1 MELTKRQKII
11 FNIVAV
17 ICIAIMAFAVSP
29 KTLQN
34 DTYYTVKIGEHILN
48 TKTVDMMD
56 PFSWHQDLKYTYPH
70 WLYDVM
76 MNIIY
81 QIGSWDGIYISTI
94 VFSSLLGI
102 AIYFTNSKL
111 TKNKLTSLIF
121 ALLDLYLLKDFIAAR
136 AQLVTFILFA
146 LTIYLLER
154 FVVKPKKIYAICLVI
169 ISLLIANLH
178 CAVWPFFFILFLPY
192 IAEYLFIAYYDS
204 DIMLRVIYLI
214 KKIKIKLS
222 KQNNKEELI
231 KIEKQELERKL
242 KAIKEQRSLA
252 RKNAYKIEIEKNKNI
267 KYLIIVAIICALMG
281 LLTPLGDT
289 PYTYLIKTM
298 QGNTTQNINEHLPIT
313 FWDNKPILIVYAV
326 LIALWMF
333 TKTKIKLRDLFLIG
347 GLMLLTIMSKRQSSM
362 LLVVGTLI
370 FNKYLAKYL
379 ETTTLKKLQQNIT
392 KTVGTII
399 GAILV
404 ISIVGLIGYNLYKD
418 KKDDKYISES
428 TYPVQ
433 ACDFIL
439 NNIEDLKN
447 ARFFNE
453 YNYGSYMLYRN
464 IPVFIDSRADLYAP
478 EFSGKDEDIF
488 SDFLDIS
495 NFSMDYEDNFKKY
508 GITHVILYQDA
519 KLNNSLKLDKNYK
532 QIYSDKHFVIYE
544 RLK

>member
-94 VFSSLLGI
+94 VFSFLLGI

-154 FVVKPKKIYAICLVI
+154 FVVKPKKIYAVCLVI

-231 KIEKQELERKL
+231 KNEKQELEREL
-242 KAIKEQRSLA
+242 KAINEQRSLA

-370 FNKYLAKYL
+370 FNKYLTQYL
-379 ETTTLKKLQQNIT
+379 GTTTLKKLQENIT
-392 KTVGTII
+392 KTIGTII
-399 GAILV
+399 GGILV

-439 NNIEDLKN
+439 NNIDLKN

-495 NFSMDYEDNFKKY
+495 NFGMDYEDGFEKY

>member
-1 MELTKRQKII
+1 MELTKKQKVI

-17 ICIAIMAFAVSP
+17 VCIAIMAFAVSP

-70 WLYDVM
+70 WLYDVI

-94 VFSSLLGI
+94 MFSFLLGI

-121 ALLDLYLLKDFIAAR
+121 VLLDLYLLKDFIAAR

-154 FVVKPKKIYAICLVI
+154 FVVKPKKIYAVCLII

-204 DIMLRVIYLI
+204 DVMLRVIYLI
-214 KKIKIKLS
+214 KKMKIKLS
-222 KQNNKEELI
+222 KKSNKEELI
-231 KIEKQELERKL
+231 NKEKQELERKL
-242 KAIKEQRSLA
+242 KAINEQRNSA
-252 RKNAYKIEIEKNKNI
+252 RENAYKIEIEKNKNI

-370 FNKYLAKYL
+370 FNKYLTQYL
-379 ETTTLKKLQQNIT
+379 ATTNMKNIVESIT
-392 KTVGTII
+392 KTVGTIVGGTLIIAII
-399 GAILV
+399 GLT
-404 ISIVGLIGYNLYKD
+404 GFNLYKD
-418 KKDDKYISES
+418 IKDDKYISES

-439 NNIEDLKN
+439 NNIDLKS

-464 IPVFIDSRADLYAP
+464 IPVFIDSRADL
-478 EFSGKDEDIF
+478 F

-495 NFSMDYEDNFKKY
+495 NFGMDYEDGFEKY

-519 KLNNSLKLDKNYK
+519 KLNNSLKLDNNYR

>member
-81 QIGSWDGIYISTI
+81 KIGSWDGIYISTI
-94 VFSSLLGI
+94 AFSFLLGI

-146 LTIYLLER
+146 LNIYLLER
-154 FVVKPKKIYAICLVI
+154 FVVKPKKLYAICLVI

-231 KIEKQELERKL
+231 KNEKQ
-242 KAIKEQRSLA
+242 
-252 RKNAYKIEIEKNKNI
+252 
-267 KYLIIVAIICALMG
+267 
-281 LLTPLGDT
+281 
-289 PYTYLIKTM
+289 
-298 QGNTTQNINEHLPIT
+298 
-313 FWDNKPILIVYAV
+313 
-326 LIALWMF
+326 
-333 TKTKIKLRDLFLIG
+333 
-347 GLMLLTIMSKRQSSM
+347 SK
-362 LLVVGTLI
+362 
-370 FNKYLAKYL
+370 
-379 ETTTLKKLQQNIT
+379 
-392 KTVGTII
+392 
-399 GAILV
+399 
-404 ISIVGLIGYNLYKD
+404 
-418 KKDDKYISES
+418 
-428 TYPVQ
+428 
-433 ACDFIL
+433 
-439 NNIEDLKN
+439 
-447 ARFFNE
+447 FF
-453 YNYGSYMLYRN
+453 
-464 IPVFIDSRADLYAP
+464 
-478 EFSGKDEDIF
+478 
-488 SDFLDIS
+488 
-495 NFSMDYEDNFKKY
+495 
-508 GITHVILYQDA
+508 
-519 KLNNSLKLDKNYK
+519 
-532 QIYSDKHFVIYE
+532 
-544 RLK
+544 